1 MVAGTNDILVTG
13 ALLAAALAASL
24 LAGRL
29 RLPGLVVLLG
39 LGMALGTDGLGWI
52 AFGDYHAAQLAGI
65 VALVMILFEGG
76 LAAGFPEIRPVL
88 RPAIS
93 LAVLGT
99 VGTAAITG
107 IVAAW
112 LFGFSLLEGMLLGS
126 IVSATDGAAIFA
138 LLRGSSLR
146 RRLTRTLEAE
156 AGFNDPIA
164 VLLVIGFIEWID
176 HPRDGLLNMLG
187 LFGREIGIG
196 LIAGVVIGA
205 VALLA
210 LRRVR
215 LASAGLY
222 PVASLATAALAY
234 GSAAALHGS
243 GFLAVYLAGL
253 VVGSGPS
260 PALRTITTFHD
271 GIAWLAQL
279 GMFLMLGLLVFPHE
293 LPGHAVEGAVLA
305 GVLVFVARPVAALA
319 ATIGCGFSMPE
330 RITLGWAGLRGAAP
344 IVLATFPVLAG
355 TPHSVVFFNIVFF
368 AVLLSTIVQGST
380 FTALAERLGVTSNE
394 RSVPT
399 PLFQAPAMRRL
410 GAEIAEFEVR
420 PRDAVAGRLVREL
433 GLPRDSLLNVI
444 IRGEQAFPPRG
455 STRVEPGDRLHVL
468 VRQEVAIE
476 FQALLQRWR
485 EGPMEP
491 LVQRQAVPRGAT
503 IFSSRPW
510 TASDGDPAGPTQVGG
525 IGVVEQLRTRRDL
538 PGALVALADGRF
550 AYTGPT
556 LAVGAPNQLQ
566 DAARRHLRTAATD
579 ADRAWWREVIGA
591 LAVG

>member
-1 MVAGTNDILVTG
+1 MAGTNDILVTG
-13 ALLAAALAASL
+13 ALLAAALLASQ

-39 LGMALGTDGLGWI
+39 LGMALGSDGLGWI
-52 AFGDYHAAQLAGI
+52 GFGDYHAAQLAGI

-76 LAAGFPEIRPVL
+76 LAAGFPEVRPAL

-99 VGTAAITG
+99 LGTATITG
-107 IVAAW
+107 IAAAW
-112 LFGFSLLEGMLLGS
+112 LFGFPLLEGMLLGA
-126 IVSATDGAAIFA
+126 IVSATDGAAIFS

-156 AGFNDPIA
+156 AGFNDPVA
-164 VLLVIGFIEWID
+164 VLLVVGFIEWIE
-176 HPRDGLLNMLG
+176 HPRHGLLNMLG

-196 LIAGVVIGA
+196 LVGGLA
-205 VALLA
+205 VGGLALLA

-234 GSAAALHGS
+234 GAVAALHGS

-271 GIAWLAQL
+271 GIAWVAQL

-293 LPGHAVEGAVLA
+293 LAGHALEGAVLA
-305 GVLVFVARPVAALA
+305 GVLVFVARPVAAVV
-319 ATIGCGFSMPE
+319 ATIGCGFTVPE
-330 RITLGWAGLRGAAP
+330 RLTLGWAGLRGAAP

-380 FTALAERLGVTSNE
+380 FTAVAERLGVTTHE
-394 RSVPT
+394 VSVPA
-399 PLFQAPAMRRL
+399 PLMHAPAMRRL
-410 GAEIAEFEVR
+410 GAEIAEFAVR
-420 PRDAVAGRLVREL
+420 PGDAVSGRLVREL

-455 STRVEPGDRLHVL
+455 STRVEAGDRLHVL

-476 FQALLQRWR
+476 FQTLLRRWR
-485 EGPMEP
+485 EGPMGAP
-491 LVQRQAVPRGAT
+491 AHRRAVPRGAT

-510 TASDGDPAGPTQVGG
+510 TAGDDDPARPAHVGG
-525 IGVVEQLRTRRDL
+525 IAVVEQLRTRRDV

-556 LAVGAPNQLQ
+556 VAVGAASQLQ
-566 DAARRHLRTAATD
+566 DAARRRLRTAASD
-579 ADRAWWREVIGA
+579 AEQAWWREVIGA
-591 LAVG
+591 LALG